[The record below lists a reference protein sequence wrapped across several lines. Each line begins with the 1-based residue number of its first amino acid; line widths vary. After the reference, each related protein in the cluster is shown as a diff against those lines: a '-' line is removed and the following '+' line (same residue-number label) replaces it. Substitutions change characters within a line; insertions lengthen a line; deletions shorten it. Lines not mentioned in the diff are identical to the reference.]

1 MNVNTAVWLGVAV
14 AVGLMLAALGAWL
27 LSRLKGRSMVASKS
41 VWPVASLISA
51 FTLVSI
57 GAKVLSLTSAVT
69 LVDVAALSITGILTG
84 AFFSLWL
91 TSGTAQGD

>member
-27 LSRLKGRSMVASKS
+27 ISRFKGQSMVASKS

-51 FTLVSI
+51 LTLVSI
-57 GAKVLSLTSAVT
+57 GAKVLNLMSGVT

-84 AFFSLWL
+84 AFFSVWL